1 MGALPDPASRAP
13 AGGFSDVS
21 DLIRTMN
28 LIKTRRDLAWL
39 TVSQQEALTALQ
51 ETLRVPGTVNLF
63 GAMGVGKTF
72 LAWTLADELGYTY
85 FPHLDHF
92 ERVEDLHMTGVILD
106 NCRPDRQTHRHTL
119 KTLSFQNVRYA
130 VLITRQMIQDYTHY
144 VELALT
150 PDDRAKA
157 SKNLATLGTFREG
170 KELPNLWHVVNPHL

>member
-1 MGALPDPASRAP
+1 M
-13 AGGFSDVS
+13 S

-28 LIKTRRDLAWL
+28 LIKTRRDPTWL
-39 TVSQQEALTALQ
+39 TNSQREALAALR
-51 ETLRVPGTVNLF
+51 EALRVPGTINLF
-63 GAMGVGKTF
+63 GTAGVGKTF

-92 ERVEDLHMTGVILD
+92 ERVEDLHTTGIILD

-130 VLITRQMIQDYTHY
+130 VLVTRQMIQDYTHY
-144 VELALT
+144 VELVLT
-150 PDDRAKA
+150 PDDRAKTWE
-157 SKNLATLGTFREG
+157 NLTTLGIFREG